1 MIVPM
6 TRVEFVCMSS
16 VRNALVNALQEKGL
30 LHLEEVATTSEAAPG
45 FLDRVQLEGEDHA
58 AFVKL
63 EECER
68 ALNEIAP
75 LLTVQPSALD
85 LQASTKSMT
94 GLAEAEIH
102 VKTMSWAEQLR
113 AVTRE
118 RAQAQDQIE
127 VLKNYRGI
135 LEQVAPALGGSNVKL
150 GKGTRALV
158 LNGNVKKIVARLDE
172 RLREEVPGSDFH
184 RNQVSRRQVVGL
196 LSFPA
201 DKEDLVS
208 RILGQEGITPVDMRD
223 QGFGEATLGETI
235 ARIDKTIAHNQ
246 EIVQK
251 NEGAANKLSRQFGA
265 DVLGAKAVVSDR
277 LSRLRVQGQF
287 AESQMVTVIE
297 GWAPSERFDEFVK
310 TAQTKFPGQVEVNRI
325 AAPENTL
332 PPTLLSNPP
341 LFKPF
346 EVILKL
352 FAPPTYGTVDPTI
365 MIAFSFILFYGFIVG
380 DVVYGAVIIL
390 VALWLGKKW
399 KNVPAI
405 QDASK
410 IGVYMGISSIFFGVL
425 FGEYAGEAIPS
436 ALGIPYL
443 WFHRGHEQIRLLIY
457 ALYLGIVHILL
468 ALSLGVYE
476 NYRHRHMHHAIE
488 KLGMLFGVSALIIF
502 SFGFF
507 DVAPF
512 NTTPALVTAGI
523 LFVVGAGLILKE
535 LGPMMG
541 SVGVLEILSLGGN
554 IVSYAR
560 LMALGLAAIAIAD
573 IANGLPDAFG
583 PIIGI
588 PAAIVVHLVNIGIS
602 MASPTIHALRLNFVE
617 FLPKFYAPAGRVFNP
632 FKKETMS

>member
-6 TRVEFVCMSS
+6 TRVEIVCMSS
-16 VRNALVNALQEKGL
+16 VRNAVVNALHEKGL
-30 LHLEEVATTSEAAPG
+30 LHLEEVATTNEAAPG

-75 LLTVQPSALD
+75 LLTLQPSALD
-85 LQASTKSMT
+85 VQSATKAFAA
-94 GLAEAEIH
+94 LPEAEIH
-102 VKTMSWAEQLR
+102 TKTMSWAEQLR

-135 LEQVAPALGGSNVKL
+135 LEQVSPALGGSNVKL

-158 LNGNVKKIVARLDE
+158 LNGNVKKVVARLDE
-172 RLREEVPGSDFH
+172 RLRDEVPGASFH

-196 LSFPA
+196 LSFPP

-208 RILGQEGITPVDMRD
+208 RILGQEGVTPVDMRD
-223 QGFGEATLGETI
+223 QSFGEATLSETM
-235 ARIDKTIAHNQ
+235 ARIDRTIAQNEQ
-246 EIVQK
+246 IVQK

-265 DVLGAKAVVSDR
+265 EVLGAKAVVADR
-277 LSRLRVQGQF
+277 LARLRVQGQF
-287 AESQMVTVIE
+287 AESQMITVIE
-297 GWAPSERFDEFVK
+297 GWAPDGRYDELVK
-310 TAQTKFPGQVEVNRI
+310 AAQTKFPGQVEVNRI
-325 AAPENTL
+325 ATPENAL
-332 PPTLLSNPP
+332 PPTLLSNPS

-380 DVVYGAVIIL
+380 DVVYGLAIIL
-390 VALWLGKKW
+390 AALWLGKKF
-399 KNVPAI
+399 KHPAV

-425 FGEYAGEAIPS
+425 FGEYAGEVIPEK
-436 ALGIPYL
+436 LGIPYL
-443 WFHRGHEQIRLLIY
+443 WFHRGHEQIQLLIY

-476 NYRHRHMHHAIE
+476 NYKHKHMHHAIE

-507 DVAPF
+507 KVAPF
-512 NTTPALVTAGI
+512 SSTPALVLAAV

-573 IANGLPDAFG
+573 IANGLPEAFG
-583 PIIGI
+583 PWIGI
-588 PAAIVVHLVNIGIS
+588 PAAILVHMVNIGIS

>member
-1 MIVPM
+1 V
-6 TRVEFVCMSS
+6 
-16 VRNALVNALQEKGL
+16 VNTLHEKGL
-30 LHLEEVATTSEAAPG
+30 LHLEDVSTENESAPG
-45 FLDRVQLEGEDHA
+45 FLDRVQLEGEDQA

-63 EECER
+63 EESER

-75 LLTVQPSALD
+75 LLTLAPGALD
-85 LQASTKSMT
+85 VQSATQSIAGMP
-94 GLAEAEIH
+94 EAEIH
-102 VKTMSWAEQLR
+102 TKVMSWSDQLR

-118 RAQAQDQIE
+118 RTQSQDAIE
-127 VLKNYRGI
+127 VLKNYKGI
-135 LEQVAPALGGSNVKL
+135 LEQVSPALGGANVKL

-158 LNGNVKKIVARLDE
+158 LNGNTKKIVARLDE
-172 RLREEVPGSDFH
+172 RLRDEIGAGANFH

-196 LSFPA
+196 LTFPP
-201 DKEDLVS
+201 DKEDQVS

-223 QGFGEATLGETI
+223 QGFGEATLSEVL
-235 ARIDKTIAHNQ
+235 ARIDKTVAHHN

-251 NEGAANKLSRQFGA
+251 SEGAANKLSRQFGA
-265 DVLGAKAVVSDR
+265 ELLGAKAVVADR
-277 LSRLRVQGQF
+277 LARLRVQGQF

-297 GWAPSERFDEFVK
+297 GWAPEQRFGELVK
-310 TAQTKFPGQVEVNRI
+310 TVQTKFPGQVEVNQVPT
-325 AAPENTL
+325 PENAL
-332 PPTLLSNPP
+332 PPTLLANPP

-390 VALWLGKKW
+390 AALWLGKKW

-425 FGEYAGEAIPS
+425 FGEYAGEVIPEM
-436 ALGIPYL
+436 LGIPYL
-443 WFHRGHEQIRLLIY
+443 WFHRGHEQIKLLIY

-476 NYRHRHMHHAIE
+476 NYKHHHMHHAIE

-507 DVAPF
+507 EVAPF
-512 NTTPALVTAGI
+512 NSTPALVLAGV

-573 IANGLPDAFG
+573 IANGLPEAFG
-583 PIIGI
+583 PVIGI
-588 PAAIVVHLVNIGIS
+588 PAAILVHLVNIGIS